1 MWSTSAGSTRAETTT
16 TPIQNHV
23 CCERPSLE
31 NIAGVVLPS
40 PSSSTSSAKDG
51 EVVYRWRRPHQ
62 VASTENLTGG
72 RNTPPGEKLK
82 IPWSADMLERNRRS
96 RSEERYDVRGR
107 GRGGE
112 GLHN

>member
-1 MWSTSAGSTRAETTT
+1 M
-16 TPIQNHV
+16 

-51 EVVYRWRRPHQ
+51 EVVYRRRRLPHQ

-72 RNTPPGEKLK
+72 RSTPPGEKLK
-82 IPWSADMLERNRRS
+82 YPRSADMLERNRRS
-96 RSEERYDVRGR
+96 RSEERYE
-107 GRGGE
+107 GE
-112 GLHN
+112 GEEGGGGTKEGREERRGKGN